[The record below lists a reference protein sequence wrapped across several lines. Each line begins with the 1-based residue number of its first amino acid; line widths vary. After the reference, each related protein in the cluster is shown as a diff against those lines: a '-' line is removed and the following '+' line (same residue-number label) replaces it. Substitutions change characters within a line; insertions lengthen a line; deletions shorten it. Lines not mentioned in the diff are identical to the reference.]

1 MLLDVCYFKVTVEQ
15 LETQPCEKKME
26 EGKVIETEVRRAF
39 NQLDAL
45 WCYVLYSYPN
55 DRVSFH
61 QVLCLT
67 ETRNQA
73 AIGGNTKLAAR
84 KQELVTTIQNNTVRE
99 NCPFPF

>member
-1 MLLDVCYFKVTVEQ
+1 MEQ

-26 EGKVIETEVRRAF
+26 EGKVIETEVRRTF
-39 NQLDAL
+39 QQLDAL
-45 WCYVLYSYPN
+45 WCYVLYSYPH
-55 DRVSFH
+55 DSVSFH
-61 QVLCLT
+61 QVLCLHSNLT